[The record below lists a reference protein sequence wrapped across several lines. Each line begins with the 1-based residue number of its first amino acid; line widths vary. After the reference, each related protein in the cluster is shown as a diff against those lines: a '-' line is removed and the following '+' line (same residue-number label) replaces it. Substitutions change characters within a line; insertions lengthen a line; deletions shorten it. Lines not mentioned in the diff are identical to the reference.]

1 MFYMVRWVVK
11 LKRVWSNMNIY
22 QEDIYN
28 KSDMLLQY
36 NLASQEEASS
46 LSVVLEYIDETWP

>member
-1 MFYMVRWVVK
+1 
-11 LKRVWSNMNIY
+11 MNIY